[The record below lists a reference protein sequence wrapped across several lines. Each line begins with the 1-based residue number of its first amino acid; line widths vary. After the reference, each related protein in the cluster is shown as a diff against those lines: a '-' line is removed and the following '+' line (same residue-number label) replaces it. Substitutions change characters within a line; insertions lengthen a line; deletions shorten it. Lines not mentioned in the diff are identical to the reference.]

1 MVLSSS
7 IALQIASNQRGFNE
21 INSDKEQEQKNNM
34 MGKNLSIA
42 TICLLVL
49 LASTV
54 HANVFD
60 VKTYGAQ
67 PNADITQ
74 VCIGQIGIK
83 IFYITFA
90 YPYTHFYFS

>member
-1 MVLSSS
+1 
-7 IALQIASNQRGFNE
+7 
-21 INSDKEQEQKNNM
+21 M
-34 MGKNLSIA
+34 MSKNLSIA

-60 VKTYGAQ
+60 VKTYGAK

-74 VCIGQIGIK
+74 VCIGQIGIQ
-83 IFYITFA
+83 IFYITFCLPL
-90 YPYTHFYFS
+90 YSFLFFITSIGFVKRMERCVCSNRFK

>member
-1 MVLSSS
+1 
-7 IALQIASNQRGFNE
+7 
-21 INSDKEQEQKNNM
+21 M

-83 IFYITFA
+83 IFYITLLTPILIFIFHNV
-90 YPYTHFYFS
+90 YRLCQTHGKMRAQQ